1 MKDKVVVMG
10 RGPVA
15 LALLPGTSQQCWVA
29 VWMEDR
35 KLHLTKGCRS
45 RCMDLPGHWLQEK
58 HSYLLVFPLGD
69 ASSTL
74 PLALLNCTVYTLGFT
89 LFLLDQTPTEE
100 QGRALL
106 EEGLHNASAYGPES
120 LAYIARKPLVENTES
135 WLSHSLYRYN
145 LLGHPADPLSSRSA
159 VPRVYCG

>member
-1 MKDKVVVMG
+1 MS
-10 RGPVA
+10 RGPA
-15 LALLPGTSQQCWVA
+15 PPALLPGTSQQSWFA

-35 KLHLTKGCRS
+35 KLHPMKGCRS

-58 HSYLLVFPLGD
+58 HRYLFAFPLGD

-89 LFLLDQTPTEE
+89 LFLLDPTPMEK

-120 LAYIARKPLVENTES
+120 LV
-135 WLSHSLYRYN
+135 
-145 LLGHPADPLSSRSA
+145 
-159 VPRVYCG
+159 